1 MTTFCPMITTYLE
14 NVFEVLT
21 LSLDPVSKL
30 CLDGYDLSLIL
41 LSDNGTQFI
50 SEF

>member
-30 CLDGYDLSLIL
+30 CLDGYDLSLVSADVETHIY
-41 LSDNGTQFI
+41 
-50 SEF
+50 